1 MFYPLCILLIR
12 TTRQNATANQ
22 QEDCEDVIISI
33 VHAAL
38 VDDEAK
44 PMSDQLPPGPSMS
57 YKNNSAQKQS
67 TKLSRLCWK
76 HCDNMEKAPEIALKA
91 LTEVMNVH
99 FQFFFFEIGCIL
111 NCLGSSFHCFPCF
124 NFDIDCNSNDSL
136 QCSCSCIARDGRWKC
151 VEPTTDC
158 YFEFIGEGDGR

>member
-22 QEDCEDVIISI
+22 REDCKDVIISI

-38 VDDEAK
+38 VDDEANVRSAAARAFDVLQEQLGAK
-44 PMSDQLPPGPSMS
+44 AIDQTIPTLLEALRQPGKGSG
-57 YKNNSAQKQS
+57 
-67 TKLSRLCWK
+67 
-76 HCDNMEKAPEIALKA
+76 IALKA
-91 LTEVMNVH
+91 LTEVMNVR
-99 FQFFFFEIGCIL
+99 FQFFFFKIGCIL

-124 NFDIDCNSNDSL
+124 NFDIDCNSNDGL
-136 QCSCSCIARDGRWKC
+136 QCSCACIARDGRWKC